1 MLGAT
6 RPSGDTSPLS
16 TVTPLDEQIEKMKDD
31 LANLS
36 THYTQRHPD
45 VVHLKEQIANAE
57 KAKRQAES
65 SPRTGAT
72 QAQSEGGTGARSER
86 SISPRSQ
93 MESQFKANELE
104 ITNRKQEVKDL
115 ERQIGQYQARLNLTP
130 LRQQQLA
137 EVSRNHEQSRTNY
150 ESLLAKKMQS
160 GMATDLAKTRQ
171 GEQFRMIDPPS
182 LPQKPYSPNRLRFA
196 GIGLFAGLALGLAG
210 IAFLETVDARIY
222 SEDDLK
228 RWVTVPVIATVPPL
242 TTTAEKKVQT
252 WQRGVEIAIASVLA
266 AMVPALTFM
275 AYLKG

>member
-1 MLGAT
+1 
-6 RPSGDTSPLS
+6 
-16 TVTPLDEQIEKMKDD
+16 
-31 LANLS
+31 
-36 THYTQRHPD
+36 
-45 VVHLKEQIANAE
+45 
-57 KAKRQAES
+57 
-65 SPRTGAT
+65 
-72 QAQSEGGTGARSER
+72 
-86 SISPRSQ
+86 
-93 MESQFKANELE
+93 
-104 ITNRKQEVKDL
+104 
-115 ERQIGQYQARLNLTP
+115 
-130 LRQQQLA
+130 
-137 EVSRNHEQSRTNY
+137 
-150 ESLLAKKMQS
+150 
-160 GMATDLAKTRQ
+160 MATDLAKTRQ